1 MNCRIGAHTGDLY
14 IFWPVVF
21 AAIWEYTKYAKYLPR
36 QGHSN
41 RKSQRDTTAL
51 SSFCSQPGSDKGALH
66 LFAAKQSALIG
77 YRLKLKFNT
86 LLRAIRFPN
95 DNPRHTARINH
106 FLVKLCMHYIKEG
119 NTLLTKER
127 LPAGTPKIIN
137 DTILFKA
144 LSNTYC
150 CRESKRYLQ
159 SRMLISR
166 RERRRP
172 KVHFWDLELTL
183 VGSDTTHLRRA
194 TTKFVSTS
202 AALASAQQ
210 GEWPP
215 L

>member
-1 MNCRIGAHTGDLY
+1 MHIPETFISFGQ
-14 IFWPVVF
+14 W
-21 AAIWEYTKYAKYLPR
+21 YLPPFGSIR
-36 QGHSN
+36 STPNTSRDRVIVTGKVNVTQLRFRHSAASQG
-41 RKSQRDTTAL
+41 RT
-51 SSFCSQPGSDKGALH
+51 KGALQV
-66 LFAAKQSALIG
+66 FAAKQSALIG

-150 CRESKRYLQ
+150 CRESKIYSL
-159 SRMLISR
+159 LC
-166 RERRRP
+166 
-172 KVHFWDLELTL
+172 
-183 VGSDTTHLRRA
+183 
-194 TTKFVSTS
+194 
-202 AALASAQQ
+202 
-210 GEWPP
+210 
-215 L
+215 